1 LGAKQVLEL
10 VIKQTTEGDGV
21 TKVTIDLEKARG
33 GLTDFEKA
41 MSGARSTIGGLD
53 KDIIVFDRNL
63 GSAADAMSAF
73 GISIPTTPMAAFG
86 QLAREG
92 IDLMW
97 ESIQMAG
104 DANEQYSLFQQTF
117 REESEVTRAELEAFG
132 DDVGRSTTE
141 LMSMASG
148 IQTILA
154 PMGMARDVSADWSV
168 KLAQLATDLGAAFNR
183 EDADVLADIR
193 SGLMGSTEVMEKYG
207 VNLKMSAINQE
218 LLNMGIEGGV
228 QNADELQ
235 KMQAR
240 LNLVMA
246 QTSDYQG
253 QAARESEGF
262 NGQLKELTANTND
275 LQIALGKI
283 ALPAIMPYL
292 RDITDAAGATANLVE
307 KMAALNGEGEGAWE
321 MFYDLNQ
328 VLNPVYMMLGL
339 IGDVGNDLGEKTL
352 PQILSEFARG
362 NTILRPFAYNIELIV
377 AGYKDLSDWIRT
389 GEMGDHVEEVKA
401 AYAATEKL
409 KTVVGEFTE
418 GELADMSVGLMGV
431 TVDMGDYEEQ
441 TIAAT
446 TAQDEFEA
454 SMSDLRDLMN
464 GSMGPAFERFTDK
477 QADLADQIAEV
488 EDQIADLEAKSYLT
502 SAQKGQLEDLQG
514 KLGDL
519 KGESAELTA
528 QFEEDSKRRQFAI
541 LEEQAVAAGVY
552 DAEFFDNLARN
563 WGLVDEATEDYT
575 TASAEFWERVHDDA
589 AIALSDILAL
599 GLTIDNLPEEWRGKI
614 IYDVSITGALLPN
627 TNFTIS
633 TGGGSTVNTGIR
645 GVVRSTEQEGGI
657 VVPGQTVWVGEL
669 GPEPVVFDQPAR
681 VVSNRDA
688 QNGAVGG
695 GGLTLQFFG
704 PTYFRTEEEL
714 RTWLENVLVEAAR
727 G

>member
-1 LGAKQVLEL
+1 MSAKSVLEL

-21 TKVTIDLEKARG
+21 TKVTVDLEKAKG

-53 KDIIVFDRNL
+53 NDIIVFDKNL

-92 IDLMW
+92 IELMW

-117 REESEVTRAELEAFG
+117 RDESEETRAELEAFG

-141 LMSMASG
+141 LMGMASG

-218 LLNMGIEGGV
+218 LLNMGLEGGV

-240 LNLVMA
+240 LNLVTA
-246 QTSDYQG
+246 QTADYQG

-262 NGQLKELTANTND
+262 NGQIKELTANTND

-292 RDITDAAGATANLVE
+292 RDITDAAGATANLVD
-307 KMAALNGEGEGAWE
+307 KLAALNGEGESAWE
-321 MFYDLNQ
+321 VFYDLNQ
-328 VLNPVYMMLGL
+328 VMNPLYSMLGL

-352 PQILSEFARG
+352 PQIFSEFARG

-377 AGYKDLSDWIRT
+377 AGYKDLSEWIRT
-389 GEMGDHVEEVKA
+389 GEMGNHVEEVKA
-401 AYAATEKL
+401 AYTATEEL
-409 KTVVGEFTE
+409 QTVVGEFTE

-431 TVDMGDYEEQ
+431 TTDIGNYEKQ
-441 TIAAT
+441 TIEAT
-446 TAQDEFEA
+446 TAQDAFES
-454 SMSDLRDLMN
+454 SMSDLHDLIN

-477 QADLADQIAEV
+477 QADLADQIADV
-488 EDQIADLEAKSYLT
+488 EEQIAELEGKSYLT

-519 KGESAELTA
+519 KGESAEMTA

-541 LEEQAVAAGVY
+541 LEEQANLAGVY
-552 DAEFFDNLARN
+552 DEAFFDNLARE
-563 WGLVDEATEDYT
+563 WGLVDEATEDYQT
-575 TASAEFWERVHDDA
+575 TSAEFWKRIDEDA
-589 AIALSDILAL
+589 NIALSDIIAL
-599 GLTIDNLPEEWRGKI
+599 GFSIDSLPKEWTGKI
-614 IYDVSITGALLPN
+614 IYDVSITGDPLPN
-627 TNFTIS
+627 TNFTIT
-633 TGGGSTVNTGIR
+633 TGGGSNVNTGSR
-645 GVVRSTEQEGGI
+645 GVVRSTDQEGGY
-657 VVPGQTVWVGEL
+657 VVPGQVAWVGEL
-669 GPEPVVFDQPAR
+669 GPEPVIFDQPAR

-688 QNGAVGG
+688 QNGAMGG
-695 GGLTLQFFG
+695 GGITLQFLG
-704 PTYFRTEEEL
+704 PVYFRSEEEL
-714 RTWLENVLVEAAR
+714 RTWLENVLVEAAGR
-727 G
+727 